1 MAHTFKLK
9 EKARFDFEY
18 IVDGQS
24 VVESVYINMQDRDLS
39 RRLINAGSAI
49 EKHIKEYQMKDI
61 DMQSDGIPSDI
72 KTLKDVEKLSAEQI
86 DDIVHIAEAIY
97 DVYDVTEKAIIE
109 EISAALK
116 SDVSNC
122 FKYFK
127 PFDEYEGQYYVQA
140 FFEALT
146 DDMIKYMNEHPTE
159 TVTTVEKPYMK
170 NYLKR
175 AKK

>member
-1 MAHTFKLK
+1 MAHTFKTK
-9 EKARFDFEY
+9 EKAKFDFEFL
-18 IVDGQS
+18 VDGKS
-24 VVESVYINMQDRDLS
+24 VIESVYVNMQDRDLS
-39 RRLINAGSAI
+39 RRLMNVGASID
-49 EKHIKEYQMKDI
+49 KHIEEYQMKDV
-61 DMQSDGIPSDI
+61 DMQSEGIPTDI
-72 KTLKDVEKLSAEQI
+72 KTLEDVEKLSAEQI

-97 DVYDVTEKAIIE
+97 DVYDTTEKAIIE
-109 EISAALK
+109 EISSALN

-146 DDMIKYMNEHPTE
+146 DDMIKYMNEHPAE
-159 TVTTVEKPYMK
+159 TVTMAEKPYMK